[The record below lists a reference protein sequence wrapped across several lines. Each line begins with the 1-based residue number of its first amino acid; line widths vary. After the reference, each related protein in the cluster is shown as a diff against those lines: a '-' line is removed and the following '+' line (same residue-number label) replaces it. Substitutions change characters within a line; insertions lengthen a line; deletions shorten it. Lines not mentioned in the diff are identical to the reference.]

1 MAVLPVRGE
10 VLWKNLKLDLNYNFA
25 LYLIFG
31 RLVGN
36 EFYPETFTAD
46 GQTWIR
52 ATQWTDTVDVPK
64 GSTQTTRFITYLPSG
79 TYDVMVIIRKYTED
93 TDIVW
98 TDLGY
103 MSCEDPSK
111 CWRCMGMKPEVLEK
125 ICTGY
130 DGMRIFT
137 GVRVG

>member
-10 VLWKNLKLDLNYNFA
+10 VLWKNLKLDLNYNFS

-31 RLVGN
+31 HLVGD

-52 ATQWTDTVDVPK
+52 ATQWIDTVEVSR
-64 GSTQTTRFITYLPSG
+64 GGTQSTMFTTYLPSG
-79 TYDVMVIIRKYTED
+79 TYDVMVIIRRDTED
-93 TDIVW
+93 TEIVW
-98 TDLGY
+98 TDLGD
-103 MSCEDPSK
+103 MSCEDPNK
-111 CWRCMGMKPEVLEK
+111 CWRCMGMKPEVLER
-125 ICTGY
+125 ILADY
-130 DGMRIFT
+130 DGMKIFT